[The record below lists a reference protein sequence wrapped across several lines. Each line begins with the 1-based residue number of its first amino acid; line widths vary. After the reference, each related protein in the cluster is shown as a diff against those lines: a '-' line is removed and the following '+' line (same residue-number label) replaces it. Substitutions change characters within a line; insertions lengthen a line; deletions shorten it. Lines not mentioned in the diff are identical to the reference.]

1 MLANSNRGIC
11 CSIIDTLCATSQ
23 LSENTK
29 WNDKENAE
37 GGEKRNRDGRVGANS
52 AGATSLRV
60 VHSAK
65 RFMAFG
71 PDVLPAEMAHRT
83 KWGWQDICAETAESK
98 RASGK
103 VLAETHVT
111 RIGGIGHDFEPALK
125 GGHLKEGQV
134 GPADVVK
141 LHLRVSPLGVILL
154 EAG

>member
-37 GGEKRNRDGRVGANS
+37 GGEKRNPDGRVCANS

-71 PDVLPAEMAHRT
+71 PDVLPAEMAHGT
-83 KWGWQDICAETAESK
+83 KWGNLQERDLCM
-98 RASGK
+98 
-103 VLAETHVT
+103 T
-111 RIGGIGHDFEPALK
+111 RERVFFL
-125 GGHLKEGQV
+125 LKE
-134 GPADVVK
+134 
-141 LHLRVSPLGVILL
+141 
-154 EAG
+154 

>member
-1 MLANSNRGIC
+1 MR
-11 CSIIDTLCATSQ
+11 
-23 LSENTK
+23 K
-29 WNDKENAE
+29 
-37 GGEKRNRDGRVGANS
+37 GEKREIEMGGWVPILLEQPHCVLSIPPNALWPSGQMFSQQKWLTAQNGAGKIS
-52 AGATSLRV
+52 VQRQQRAG
-60 VHSAK
+60 
-65 RFMAFG
+65 
-71 PDVLPAEMAHRT
+71 
-83 KWGWQDICAETAESK
+83 
-98 RASGK
+98 